1 MNFPFRHAHN
11 NVAVHD
17 SIAAPAHQ
25 MTSDFVVGL
34 CRFTLTCTCGA
45 AYDTPYIDEVLEL
58 RELHE
63 AFAPLADQLTT

>member
-1 MNFPFRHAHN
+1 MNFPFRPGRN
-11 NVAVHD
+11 DVAVQD
-17 SIAAPAHQ
+17 TIAAPAHQ